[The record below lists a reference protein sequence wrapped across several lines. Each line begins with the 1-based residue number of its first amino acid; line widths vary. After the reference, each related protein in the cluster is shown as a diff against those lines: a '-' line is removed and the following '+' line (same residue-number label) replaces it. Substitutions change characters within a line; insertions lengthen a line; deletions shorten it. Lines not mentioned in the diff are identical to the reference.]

1 MGPIHL
7 GFHLTRGVVVKNKL
21 NTFRFIAAA
30 IISPSVPIGLLAFI
44 YANQTGSDSWYPI
57 LFLFGYLFFILIGLP
72 VLGFVVF
79 SRKLSTCV
87 IAGGSVA
94 IAPILLLSIF
104 SIFSSNQIGNSN
116 MALSLA
122 ALFLAGCSGGIVFW
136 LIAFAEKSTQKKT
149 GSSAA

>member
-1 MGPIHL
+1 M
-7 GFHLTRGVVVKNKL
+7 VVKNKL

>member
-1 MGPIHL
+1 VAQIHL
-7 GFHLTRGVVVKNKL
+7 GFHLVRGAVVKNKL

-30 IISPSVPIGLLAFI
+30 IIAPSVPIGLLAFV

-72 VLGFVVF
+72 VLGIVIH
-79 SRKLSTCV
+79 SRKPSTCA
-87 IAGGSVA
+87 IAGGAVA

-122 ALFLAGCSGGIVFW
+122 ALFLAGCLGGIVFW
-136 LIAFAEKSTQKKT
+136 LIAFAEKSTHRKA
-149 GSSAA
+149 GASAA